1 MEENIANRILSK
13 DIENIVKKAASGK
26 PLSNA
31 ERQRIEAAYAQKIET
46 STRYVKNLVELANAL
61 EISRQ
66 SLHKWKKMS
75 GSPKPLSNGK
85 HNVQKWREFI
95 RENSLKEPETPE
107 DAALKA
113 RKLLA
118 EVKQAELKLK
128 VMEGTYVSIE
138 RVREV
143 WMSHIGQV
151 RSILESRFLNELPP
165 ILTTLTAIQIREKM
179 QDVLD
184 ETYKALS
191 VAASSIKESVDI
203 V

>member
-1 MEENIANRILSK
+1 MEENIASRILSK

-31 ERQRIEAAYAQKIET
+31 ERQRIEAAYAQKTET
-46 STRYVKNLVELANAL
+46 VRYAKNLVELANAL
-61 EISRQ
+61 EVSRQ
-66 SLHKWKKMS
+66 SIHKWRKKA
-75 GSPKPLSNGK
+75 GSPKALSNGK

-95 RENSLKEPETPE
+95 RDNDLREPDTPE
-107 DAALKA
+107 ETALKS

-128 VMEGTYVSIE
+128 VMEGTYVAIE

-143 WMSHIGQV
+143 WMTHIGQV

-165 ILTTLTAIQIREKM
+165 ILTTLNAIQIREKM

-184 ETYKALS
+184 ETYKAIS
-191 VAASSIKESVDI
+191 IAASSIKESVDI
-203 V
+203 D